1 MHSGSDGG
9 ASVPFT
15 LGYRPAFDG
24 TRGVAVLI
32 VMAAHSYIG
41 GLGAVGA
48 LALQSFFVLSG
59 FLITVLLVREWE
71 RHGSIS
77 LRNFYLRRAL
87 RLLPALLAFL
97 AVITVF
103 VVLAFPEDLR
113 RQHYRA
119 SVATI
124 FYFYNW
130 ALIYGWFSPSN
141 VLGQCWSLSVEEQFY
156 MLWPLILIGLLRLRI
171 SRSWKLRLVAV
182 GIAASMIT
190 RAVML
195 WDVNFQP
202 LRVLMGSDMHAD
214 SLLLGCLIGMRACW
228 GMLPKRPRSLRTL
241 KAVAAVSF
249 VFLTAYSL
257 FITSWP
263 DVLWLFDA
271 AGGQGVRVLM
281 LGALFLILLIAPPR
295 PALLVLESPLMLW
308 FGRRSYSIYLWH
320 LGTNAYLQIATPWS
334 KLQIA
339 IVGAVVSISAAALA
353 FRWLESPFLRVK
365 ARYSA
370 EPASAL
376 AVLAQTSREKVAA
389 L

>member
-1 MHSGSDGG
+1 MSDGPRPP
-9 ASVPFT
+9 VPFT

-24 TRGVAVLI
+24 IRGVAVLI
-32 VMAAHSYIG
+32 VMAAHSFIG

-48 LALQSFFVLSG
+48 LALQMFFVLSG
-59 FLITVLLVREWE
+59 FLITVLLLREWE
-71 RHGSIS
+71 RTGSIS

-97 AVITVF
+97 AVISVAVMLT
-103 VVLAFPEDLR
+103 FPGDLR
-113 RQHYRA
+113 RQHVRA

-130 ALIYGWFSPSN
+130 ALIYDWFSPSN

-156 MLWPLILIGLLRLRI
+156 MLWPLALIALLRLPI
-171 SRSWKLRLVAV
+171 SRVWKLRLV
-182 GIAASMIT
+182 GIGIVASVIA

-195 WDVNFQP
+195 WHPQSSP
-202 LRVLMGSDMHAD
+202 YRVLMGSDMHAD

-228 GMLPKRPRSLRTL
+228 GLLPARPRALRTL
-241 KAVAAVSF
+241 NVFAAVSF
-249 VFLTAYSL
+249 VFLTVYSL
-257 FITSWP
+257 AITNLP
-263 DVLWLFDA
+263 LVLLIFDA
-271 AGGQGVRVLM
+271 FGGQGLRVLM
-281 LGALFLILLIAPPR
+281 LGALFLTLLVAPPR
-295 PALLVLESPLMLW
+295 SALLVLESPLMLW

-320 LGTNAYLQIATPWS
+320 LGTNAYLQISAPSWS

-339 IVGAVVSISAAALA
+339 IVGAVVSISAAAIA
-353 FRWLESPFLRVK
+353 FRWLEAPFLRIK

-376 AVLAQTSREKVAA
+376 AVIAQTSGEKAAA